1 MAGYIPLG
9 RRFAIIDRAFKQH
22 LNKKQINWGS
32 QLCSCGFLVS

>member
-9 RRFAIIDRAFKQH
+9 RHFAIIDRAFKQH
-22 LNKKQINWGS
+22 LNKKADRGS